1 MKRKT
6 KVVIIILS
14 MVLGASLVAS
24 GFVILASSL
33 EKFIFVESLQVEE
46 FKPMGD
52 DSYVAYVLDGGVRVA
67 DIFVRVEHPRQQTLD
82 VPVLVSIAHFK
93 ETELD
98 SMFLKFFAGTGFI
111 EVYLKVPGG
120 SWPPICFHQ
129 SRDGKGSVL
138 EVDDLE
144 IQGSGTVTLNF
155 LLKAFPDQPSFN
167 FEAKFS
173 MHKKA
178 FMQLTRQEAYA
189 YTEIPFPT

>member
-6 KVVIIILS
+6 KVVIILS
-14 MVLGASLVAS
+14 IVLGVSLAAS
-24 GFVILASSL
+24 GFVILASGL
-33 EKFIFVESLQVEE
+33 EKFMFVESLRVEE
-46 FKPMGD
+46 FEPHGD
-52 DSYVAYVLDGGVRVA
+52 DSYVAYVLDDGVRVA
-67 DIFVRVEHPRQQTLD
+67 NIFVRVEYPRLQTLD
-82 VPVLVSIAHFK
+82 VPVMVQIWHSE

-98 SMFLKFFAGTGFI
+98 SLFLKFLAGTGFI
-111 EVYLKVPGG
+111 EAYLEVPGG
-120 SWPPICFHQ
+120 SWPPIRFRQ
-129 SRDGKGSVL
+129 SRDGKGTVL

-155 LLKAFPDQPSFN
+155 LLKAFPEQPSFN

-178 FMQLTRQEAYA
+178 FIQLTRQEAHA

>member
-6 KVVIIILS
+6 KVVIILS
-14 MVLGASLVAS
+14 MVLGVSLVAS
-24 GFVILASSL
+24 GFVILASSM

-46 FKPMGD
+46 FKPQGD

-67 DIFVRVEHPRQQTLD
+67 NIFVRVEYPRPQTLD
-82 VPVLVSIAHFK
+82 VPVLVQIWHSE

-111 EVYLKVPGG
+111 EAYLEVPGG
-120 SWPPICFHQ
+120 SWPPIYFHQ
-129 SRDGKGSVL
+129 SRDGKGAVL
-138 EVDDLE
+138 EVDDLG

-155 LLKAFPDQPSFN
+155 LLKAFPEQSSFN

>member
-6 KVVIIILS
+6 KFIILS
-14 MVLGASLVAS
+14 IVLGVSLVAS

-46 FKPMGD
+46 FKPQGD

-67 DIFVRVEHPRQQTLD
+67 NIFVRVEYPRPQTLD
-82 VPVLVSIAHFK
+82 VPVLVSIWHSE

-98 SMFLKFFAGTGFI
+98 SMFLKFFAGAGFI
-111 EVYLKVPGG
+111 EAYLEVPGG
-120 SWPPICFHQ
+120 SWPPIYFHR
-129 SRDGKGSVL
+129 RDGKVGL
-138 EVDDLE
+138 EVDDLGF
-144 IQGSGTVTLNF
+144 QGSGTVTLHF
-155 LLKAFPDQPSFN
+155 LLKAFPEQPSFN